1 MALTEEN
8 VEDKIEVVG
17 EHRIVQ
23 VRTATVIKRD
33 DVEISSSYHRHV
45 VVPGQDTADESAEV
59 QAIVAAMHTDEVIA
73 AYQASLE
80 AN

>member
-1 MALTEEN
+1 MPLTEEQ

-33 DVEISSSYHRHV
+33 DVEISSSYSRHV
-45 VVPGQDTADESAEV
+45 VLPGQDSTGESAEV
-59 QAIVAAMHTDEVIA
+59 QAVIA
-73 AYQASLE
+73 AVHTDAVVSAYAASI
-80 AN
+80 AVS

>member
-1 MALTEEN
+1 MPLTEEQ

-33 DVEISSSYHRHV
+33 DVEISSSYSRHV
-45 VVPGQDTADESAEV
+45 VLPGQDATGESAEV
-59 QAIVAAMHTDEVIA
+59 QSVIA
-73 AYQASLE
+73 ALHTDAVVAAYAASIE
-80 AN
+80 E